1 VRRQG
6 PRPVSF
12 ALDALADTLEPPTL
26 LAAVQRAWPSASGTF
41 AGVSEPVAERDGIV
55 TVACDS
61 AVLAHELDLMSELV
75 VRQLNSALRR
85 DAVKRLRTQGTRRR
99 S

>member
-1 VRRQG
+1 MRRQG

-26 LAAVQRAWPSASGTF
+26 LAAVQRVWASASGSF
-41 AGVSEPVAERDGIV
+41 AGVSEPVAERDGVV

-61 AVLAHELDLMSELV
+61 AVHAHELDLMSELV
-75 VRQLNSALRR
+75 VGQLNSALGRA
-85 DAVKRLRTQGTRRR
+85 AVKRLRTRATRT
-99 S
+99 

>member
-1 VRRQG
+1 MRRQG

-26 LAAVQRAWPSASGTF
+26 LARVQRLWPSVSGRF
-41 AGVSEPVAERDGIV
+41 AGVSEPIREHRGVL

-61 AVLAHELDLMSELV
+61 APWASELDLMSEMV
-75 VRQLNSALRR
+75 VAQLNARLGGSEIRR
-85 DAVKRLRTQGTRRR
+85 LKAQATRT
-99 S
+99 